1 MGEAGTVATSPL
13 LAPAA
18 RALIPIGRG
27 RGGRRVVLA
36 GRRSTSRGGM
46 EEAEPIDR
54 GAESESMYPLTLP

>member
-1 MGEAGTVATSPL
+1 MGEVGAVASLPL

-27 RGGRRVVLA
+27 RGGRGVVLA

-46 EEAEPIDR
+46 DEVEPIDR
-54 GAESESMYPLTLP
+54 GAESESMYPLTLT

>member
-1 MGEAGTVATSPL
+1 MGEVGAVASLPL

-27 RGGRRVVLA
+27 RGRGVVLA

-46 EEAEPIDR
+46 EEVEPINR
-54 GAESESMYPLTLP
+54 GAESESMYPLTLT